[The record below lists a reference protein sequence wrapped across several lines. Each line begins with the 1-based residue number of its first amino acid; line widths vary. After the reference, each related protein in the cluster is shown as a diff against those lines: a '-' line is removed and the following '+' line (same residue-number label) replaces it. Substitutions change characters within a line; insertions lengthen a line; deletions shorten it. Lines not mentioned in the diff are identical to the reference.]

1 MDVFSLLKFWR
12 NPGVGDSIDDDD
24 EGSFYDLVF
33 STHNDPPQVNI
44 ITSGFHDTHYQQ
56 PDEDSKSNHSSPHTN
71 NSKRKLLPLD
81 SSNTNTKTTP
91 RSPFR
96 VLMLGLH
103 TTKSKSVKEMQE
115 VVTISS
121 LLKRD
126 KSDQMQSKRFSKDVV
141 DRYLNDLIIKPLTSR
156 RSKPKPTSVFK
167 HFGKNRSSSP
177 VVAARMNINDTEDG
191 IQSAILH
198 CKKSYNS
205 PSQGSNVLS
214 RSGSAPSPGTRI
226 SVDEEKRSSI

>member
-12 NPGVGDSIDDDD
+12 NAGVGDSIDD

-33 STHNDPPQVNI
+33 TNNDSPQVNI
-44 ITSGFHDTHYQQ
+44 ITSGFHSDTHYQQ
-56 PDEDSKSNHSSPHTN
+56 PQCSKLDGHLKSNHTYYYYSSPHTN
-71 NSKRKLLPLD
+71 NNKRKLL
-81 SSNTNTKTTP
+81 STTTP

-103 TTKSKSVKEMQE
+103 STKSKSVKEIKSDIQE
-115 VVTISS
+115 VTISS
-121 LLKRD
+121 LLNRD
-126 KSDQMQSKRFSKDVV
+126 DQMQSKRFSKDVV
-141 DRYLNDLIIKPLTSR
+141 QRYLNLI
-156 RSKPKPTSVFK
+156 KPKPSVLKEVRK
-167 HFGKNRSSSP
+167 HFGRNRSSSSSVVKP
-177 VVAARMNINDTEDG
+177 VPSPAVRINDTEDG

-205 PSQGSNVLS
+205 PSQGCNVLS
-214 RSGSAPSPGTRI
+214 RSGSAPSQGTRI